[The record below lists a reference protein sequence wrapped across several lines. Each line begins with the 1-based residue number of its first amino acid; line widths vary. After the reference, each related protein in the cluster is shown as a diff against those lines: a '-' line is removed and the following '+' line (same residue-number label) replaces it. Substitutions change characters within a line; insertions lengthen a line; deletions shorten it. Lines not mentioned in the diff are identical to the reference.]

1 MEFMGFSC
9 AKFVNKAAVGLMM
22 LAWSM
27 PASPQGKSRASTA
40 SPHEPAQEQ
49 QAQEPQSQNP
59 PSQSPTA
66 ETPVVQTPAPKTNGS
81 EIQPLPSPTD
91 ATAAARQAAPPASGE
106 LLHLTF
112 QQALDLARKNA
123 TQFQATVVNAGVL
136 HEDAKQARNTLLPTV
151 TYNNSALYTQS
162 IPGVETVSTAGKA
175 EPVAAPPVIYIANNA
190 PHEYTSQADIHES
203 IDMSALSNWRRA
215 SAAAAVARAQME
227 IAKRGLVVTV
237 AQTYY
242 KVGAA
247 QHKLETA
254 QLAAGEG
261 DKFFQLTQKLE
272 GGGEVA
278 HADVIKAEL
287 QMRDRRRQLQEAQLA
302 LLNARLDLAV
312 LIFPNFNDNFEVADD
327 IHAAAPLPSIEE
339 IQQQGTKD
347 NPDLRAALEVVRQSR
362 YDVFGARAGYLPS
375 LSFDY
380 FYGIDAPRFAVNA
393 ELGNGRQYS
402 NVGSSWLATLN
413 IPIWNWGTT
422 QSKVKQ
428 AELKQ
433 AQAKREFSLAQRR
446 LIAEI
451 QSLYAEASTAL
462 SELED
467 LRRSGELASESL
479 RLVTLRYQ
487 NGESTVLE
495 VVDAQTT
502 FTTANAAYQDGA
514 LRYRVALASLQTLTG
529 VSTNP

>member
-9 AKFVNKAAVGLMM
+9 SKYVRNVAVSLMV
-22 LAWSM
+22 LACSM
-27 PASPQGKSRASTA
+27 SASPQAASDA
-40 SPHEPAQEQ
+40 SAARNNAPAQGQQGQEQ
-49 QAQEPQSQNP
+49 QPQNP
-59 PSQSPTA
+59 ASQTPTA
-66 ETPVVQTPAPKTNGS
+66 QAPDAPTPHSQ
-81 EIQPLPSPTD
+81 IQPLPPPTD
-91 ATAAARQAAPPASGE
+91 ATASARQAAPPRNGE
-106 LLHLTF
+106 LMQLTF

-123 TQFQATVVNAGVL
+123 TQFQAAVVNAGVL

-151 TYNNSALYTQS
+151 TYDNSALYTQGTGAS
-162 IPGVETVSTAGKA
+162 LAAVQAGLTT
-175 EPVAAPPVIYIANNA
+175 PVIFIANNA
-190 PHEYTSQADIHES
+190 PHEYVSQADIHEA
-203 IDMSALSNWRRA
+203 IDMAALGNWRRA
-215 SAAAAVARAQME
+215 SAAAAVARAQLE

-237 AQTYY
+237 AQNYY

-254 QLAAGEG
+254 TTASGEG

-327 IHAAAPLPSIEE
+327 LHASAPLPSIEE
-339 IQQQGTKD
+339 IQQRGTKD
-347 NPDLRAALEVVRQSR
+347 NPDLRAALEAVRQSR

-380 FYGIDAPRFAVNA
+380 FYGIDSTRFATHTVLPSGERFSN
-393 ELGNGRQYS
+393 LGY
-402 NVGSSWLATLN
+402 SWLATLN

-433 AQAKREFSLAQRR
+433 AQAKREFSLAQRK

-467 LRRSGELASESL
+467 LKRSGELASESL

-487 NGESTVLE
+487 NGEATVLE

-502 FTTANAAYQDGA
+502 FATANSAYQDGA

-529 VSTNP
+529 ISTNP